1 MRRASLLIVFAAL
14 AAGCA
19 APAANAPGPAA
30 TPMPA
35 PGATQMPPTAAMAT
49 AAIVG
54 PNQNS
59 LGTVEFRQAEGSLEL
74 TVRASGL
81 TPGFHGLHVHGIGT
95 CEPNSP
101 DPKDPAKVGNFNSA
115 GGHLDGAGKSHPDHA
130 GDLPWLYV
138 AQDGTASL
146 TVRTDRLRREQLT
159 DADGASLIVHEKPDN
174 GANIPARYA
183 PGGADQESKNAGDSG
198 SRVGCAVIKAS

>member
-1 MRRASLLIVFAAL
+1 MRRAPLLIVFTAL

-19 APAANAPGPAA
+19 APEANAPGP
-30 TPMPA
+30 
-35 PGATQMPPTAAMAT
+35 TQMPVPAAIAT
-49 AAIVG
+49 GNIVG

-81 TPGFHGLHVHGIGT
+81 TPGFHGLHVHGIGK

-146 TVRTDRLRREQLT
+146 TARTDRLRREQLT
-159 DADGASLIVHEKPDN
+159 DADGASLIIHEKPDN
-174 GANIPARYA
+174 AANIPTRYA
-183 PGGADQESKNAGDSG
+183 PGGPDQESKNAGDSG
-198 SRVGCAVIKAS
+198 SRVGCAVIKGS